1 MFKKFFANS
10 GPFRVSPGW
19 LTISYI
25 LLAIWTVIALFPLYW
40 LLTTAFKAP
49 ADVDN
54 GPKFIPWVDFQP
66 TTAAW
71 DYLLNDPSAA
81 NIIAP
86 PPLHPDVV
94 GTTNA
99 LISPAL
105 GASAAV
111 PFLRVEFV

>member
-71 DYLLNDPSAA
+71 DYLLNDPSAGKITA
-81 NIIAP
+81 HPHPKTVSLGP
-86 PPLHPDVV
+86 PHPF
-94 GTTNA
+94 
-99 LISPAL
+99 ISL
-105 GASAAV
+105 SLSASA
-111 PFLRVEFV
+111 